1 MDAGPNLV
9 KHSYAA
15 GEMGVG
21 TAKMAAKRAREVKVI
36 TCAFTVG
43 RTTAGNRARSQVDVL
58 TARGDEECAA
68 GEIRIGAAKMAALR
82 GREVTVITSAFT
94 PTQRIAGIDAEKN
107 RANVTSAHGD
117 KILKECAAGEIR
129 IGTVKMAALRGG
141 EVGKNIRAF

>member
-1 MDAGPNLV
+1 MNVPINKNRIVGRHAEENRANARPNRDAVV
-9 KHSYAA
+9 KTVLKECAA
-15 GEMGVG
+15 GEMGIG

-68 GEIRIGAAKMAALR
+68 GEIRIGTEKMAALR

-94 PTQRIAGIDAEKN
+94 PTQRIAGIDAGKN
-107 RANVTSAHGD
+107 RANVISAQCD
-117 KILKECAAGEIR
+117 EKIL
-129 IGTVKMAALRGG
+129 
-141 EVGKNIRAF
+141 